1 MFLLN
6 SLIFSESNSV
16 GCEEGQKAC
25 RVGLGESCWR
35 EICFQGKHQSI
46 IATPLE
52 KYSYTIHISSFAIIH
67 ILPEGEVW
75 LCGGGPE
82 EVQGVHH
89 QQSSW
94 IEQGGRTCYKS
105 FFDIFGVLRCFH
117 SHGRSGACNAAQM
130 EHPVLYSGG

>member
-94 IEQGGRTCYKS
+94 VKQGGRL
-105 FFDIFGVLRCFH
+105 GL
-117 SHGRSGACNAAQM
+117 GRMVGRIRINSIQFCWNLSELG
-130 EHPVLYSGG
+130 EK